1 MVLCN
6 LWFCTI
12 NAWFIC
18 PESYN
23 PDATLNDWSMCT
35 FTWDGCATASAAL
48 PSPGSYPTIELTDVT
63 DDTID
68 AYYYLGAEK
77 IGCMD
82 RRALNYVNTA
92 VLQDGSCVYEI
103 DAHSAT
109 RDLKVHS
116 GQGFVN
122 IIINDTNNEA
132 LYENDMF
139 VYDLSGK
146 IVYSGF
152 TKKGQIININTDNWI
167 SGVYYVVIKME
178 NRNITHKF
186 AVE

>member
-1 MVLCN
+1 M
-6 LWFCTI
+6 
-12 NAWFIC
+12 
-18 PESYN
+18 
-23 PDATLNDWSMCT
+23 
-35 FTWDGCATASAAL
+35 
-48 PSPGSYPTIELTDVT
+48 
-63 DDTID
+63 
-68 AYYYLGAEK
+68 
-77 IGCMD
+77 
-82 RRALNYVNTA
+82 
-92 VLQDGSCVYEI
+92 LQDGSCVYEI

-109 RDLKVHS
+109 KDLKVHS

-122 IIINDTNNEA
+122 IIINDINNED
-132 LYENDMF
+132 LYENDLF